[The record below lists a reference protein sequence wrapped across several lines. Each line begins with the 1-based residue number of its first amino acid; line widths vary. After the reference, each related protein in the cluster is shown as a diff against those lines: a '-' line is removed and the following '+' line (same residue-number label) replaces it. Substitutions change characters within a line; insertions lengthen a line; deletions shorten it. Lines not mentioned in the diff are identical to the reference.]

1 MVLVYKNL
9 NHVTSHFLLNTMNHI
24 LKLLRPH
31 QYIKNIFIFL
41 PLFFAGQI
49 INIELLKLSLIGFIA
64 FSLSASATYILNNY
78 HDINKDRQHPR
89 KKTDH

>member
-1 MVLVYKNL
+1 
-9 NHVTSHFLLNTMNHI
+9 MNHI